1 MEQRNMEGAK
11 SPWRDF
17 DQSKGQTVGTET
29 SSRACS
35 TSKAEKGL
43 EQQSD

>member
-1 MEQRNMEGAK
+1 MEGAK

-17 DQSKGQTVGTET
+17 DQSKGQTVGTGT
-29 SSRACS
+29 SSRTCG